1 MIRIIL
7 RISGYYQWVSLLL
20 CCQAIMFYMPRVI
33 WRMLNKKSGIAVTT
47 ITDAA
52 IECQRKSDSDDRDKT
67 LRYMVKHMGRFLNDL
82 NRKILVSNKL
92 KQFWLVVYG
101 NYLLIAYLIVKC
113 VYIGNVLGQLFLLN
127 KFLGTEYHLYGFE
140 ILEKLVGGKDLS
152 NSERFPRVTMCD
164 FKVRVVGNVQRYT
177 VQCALPVN
185 LFNEIIFIFVW
196 FWFVFVAIAT
206 ASSMLIWLISSLSI
220 NHQTKFIKAR
230 LIAMDKLGHAP
241 DHMVRSFVG
250 SYLRRDGI
258 FIIRL
263 VAKNSSDLIAA
274 ELIAGLFDHYKDSK
288 KSVEKLTSREEAAL
302 DADQDSPSG
311 LRAGLRRLST
321 TLIGSPLKPS
331 APMTFDEDGAHP

>member
-1 MIRIIL
+1 
-7 RISGYYQWVSLLL
+7 
-20 CCQAIMFYMPRVI
+20 
-33 WRMLNKKSGIAVTT
+33 
-47 ITDAA
+47 
-52 IECQRKSDSDDRDKT
+52 
-67 LRYMVKHMGRFLNDL
+67 
-82 NRKILVSNKL
+82 
-92 KQFWLVVYG
+92 
-101 NYLLIAYLIVKC
+101 
-113 VYIGNVLGQLFLLN
+113 
-127 KFLGTEYHLYGFE
+127 
-140 ILEKLVGGKDLS
+140 
-152 NSERFPRVTMCD
+152 
-164 FKVRVVGNVQRYT
+164 
-177 VQCALPVN
+177 
-185 LFNEIIFIFVW
+185 
-196 FWFVFVAIAT
+196 
-206 ASSMLIWLISSLSI
+206 
-220 NHQTKFIKAR
+220 
-230 LIAMDKLGHAP
+230 MDKLGHAP